1 MRECPCCKLE
11 WPEDRFNG
19 VHDEC
24 FKCRI
29 AGLSV
34 SFGPM
39 GKGFWNNY
47 TNKEYADKTIKMARQ
62 NGHDPVPASSAGV
75 SLAGSTLKKL
85 EASAP
90 KSSEKVAN

>member
-1 MRECPCCKLE
+1 MRECPCCKKE
-11 WPEDRFNG
+11 WPDDRFNG

-39 GKGFWNNY
+39 GKAFWNG
-47 TNKEYADKTIKMARQ
+47 TTIKEYGERTMSMARQ
-62 NGHDPVPASSAGV
+62 NGHDPVPVGSAGV
-75 SLAGSTLKKL
+75 SVSGSAIKKL

-90 KSSEKVAN
+90 ISSTKVAN

>member
-1 MRECPCCKLE
+1 
-11 WPEDRFNG
+11 
-19 VHDEC
+19 
-24 FKCRI
+24 
-29 AGLSV
+29 
-34 SFGPM
+34 M

-47 TNKEYADKTIKMARQ
+47 TNKEYATKTVRLAKQ
-62 NGHDPVPASSAGV
+62 NGLDPVPVSSAGV